1 MKTNYRSLIIKG
13 LVFIALFAGVDFLIG
28 KAYRYLEY
36 KALDHSPYGMVTE
49 YTMWRVNSDVVI
61 IGASEAQHSYIPR
74 MIEDSLG
81 MSVYN
86 CAKDGCR
93 FYYQNAMINGI
104 LDRYKPK
111 LIIWSISPNGLC
123 TPSKVDQDILS
134 QLNPFYRENEFCR
147 QTLKTK
153 SKYEPVKL
161 LSNGYSYNSKLLIY
175 LFMIFLPDYDYEY
188 GGYAPLLGCQN
199 NLKITERSFV
209 DSYDETISLVF
220 QNTIRRCLENEVQIV
235 FVFTPRFEKG
245 SYDKLVT
252 YKQLKS
258 VTNKYELPI
267 IEDLYHSDELMKPQ
281 FFKDNVHLN
290 QEGAEAYMKLFIP
303 KLKEIIS
310 E

>member
-1 MKTNYRSLIIKG
+1 MKTNYRLLIIKG
-13 LVFIALFAGVDFLIG
+13 LVFLALFVGIDFLIG
-28 KAYRYLEY
+28 KVYRYLEI
-36 KALDHSPYGMVTE
+36 KALEHSPYGMVTE
-49 YTMWRVNSDVVI
+49 YTMLKVDADVVI
-61 IGASEAQHSYIPR
+61 LGASEAQHSYIPR
-74 MIEDSLG
+74 ILEDSLG

-86 CAKDGCR
+86 CAKDGCG
-93 FYYQNAMINGI
+93 FYYQDAMINGI

-111 LIIWSISPNGLC
+111 IIIWSIFPNELC
-123 TPSKVDQDILS
+123 TRKNDEGISELK
-134 QLNPFYRENEFCR
+134 PFYKENKYFR
-147 QTLKTK
+147 QILRTH
-153 SKYEPVKL
+153 SNFESIKL
-161 LSNGYSYNSKLLIY
+161 LSNSYIYNSKLLWY
-175 LFMIFLPDYDYEY
+175 MFMLFLPDYDYEY

-199 NLKITERSFV
+199 NLKITEGSFV

-281 FFKDNVHLN
+281 FFKDNAHLN
-290 QEGAEAYMKLFIP
+290 HEGAEAYMKLFIP
-303 KLKEIIS
+303 KLKEKIS
-310 E
+310 K